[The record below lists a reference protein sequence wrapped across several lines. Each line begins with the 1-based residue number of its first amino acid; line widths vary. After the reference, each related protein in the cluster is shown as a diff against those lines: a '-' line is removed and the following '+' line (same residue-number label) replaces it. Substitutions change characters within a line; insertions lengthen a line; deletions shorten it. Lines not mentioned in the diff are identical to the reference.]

1 MNRVFADTSYWFS
14 LAVRADINHDRTL
27 ALTRR
32 LQTDGVLLYLS
43 VLIAAETHRLILHKL
58 GIEAGRRFIDQ
69 LSLQVGR
76 GFVIVLPVTWETTI
90 EARQTMEKYDDQ
102 DITLT
107 DATSAVLMRRNR
119 IETVAGYDRHFEM
132 MGFARM
138 PLETM

>member
-14 LAVRADINHDRTL
+14 LSVRTDINHDRTL

-69 LSLQVGR
+69 LFLQVGR
-76 GFVIVLPVTWETTI
+76 GFVIVLSATWETTI
-90 EARQTMEKYDDQ
+90 EARQILVKYGDQ

-107 DATSAVLMRRNR
+107 DATSAILMRKNR
-119 IETVAGYDRHFEM
+119 IETAVGHDRHFEM
-132 MGFARM
+132 MGFVRM
-138 PLETM
+138 P

>member
-14 LAVRADINHDRTL
+14 LAVRADANHDRTL

-32 LQTDGVLLYLS
+32 LQTEGVLLYLS

-69 LSLQVGR
+69 LFLQVGR
-76 GFVIVLPVTWETTI
+76 GFVIVLSATWETTI
-90 EARQTMEKYDDQ
+90 EARQILVKYGDQ

-107 DATSAVLMRRNR
+107 DATSAILMRKNR
-119 IETVAGYDRHFEM
+119 IETAVGHDRHFEM
-132 MGFARM
+132 MGFVRM
-138 PLETM
+138 P